1 MRIDIA
7 ANKEGKISTTNDSL
21 CEALLTVMD
30 CTNYPLYIHCNQG
43 RHRTGCVVACFRKVQ
58 RWPIEDILAE
68 YRAYASPKAREGDI
82 ELIRAFE
89 PEDVYEYAKR
99 NGCLED
105 RPFMKRMDSAICNID
120 ALAEALSSRE
130 ADDCGEYSGT
140 SNASTRSD
148 DGLVMSMP
156 VLDAQL
162 EAELGIVELMEP
174 LTAQT
179 NHAGS
184 VSVAAV
190 GDDLDGA
197 SAALE
202 GMAMQDDADP
212 TATVVELA
220 GDAMT
225 PPAVAVAN
233 PLG

>member
-1 MRIDIA
+1 
-7 ANKEGKISTTNDSL
+7 
-21 CEALLTVMD
+21 MD
-30 CTNYPLYIHCNQG
+30 CANYPLYIHCNQG
-43 RHRTGCVVACFRKVQ
+43 RHRTGCVVACFRKIQ

-68 YRAYASPKAREGDI
+68 YCAYASPKAREGDI

-130 ADDCGEYSGT
+130 ADDCGEFSDAP
-140 SNASTRSD
+140 NASTRSD
-148 DGLVMSMP
+148 DGLIMSMP
-156 VLDAQL
+156 VFDPRL
-162 EAELGIVELMEP
+162 ETEKGIVELMEP

-179 NHAGS
+179 ANAAGTS
-184 VSVAAV
+184 IAGVS
-190 GDDLDGA
+190 DDLDGA
-197 SAALE
+197 SAALDD
-202 GMAMQDDADP
+202 MVVQDNADP

-225 PPAVAVAN
+225 PPAIAIGN
-233 PLG
+233 PLA